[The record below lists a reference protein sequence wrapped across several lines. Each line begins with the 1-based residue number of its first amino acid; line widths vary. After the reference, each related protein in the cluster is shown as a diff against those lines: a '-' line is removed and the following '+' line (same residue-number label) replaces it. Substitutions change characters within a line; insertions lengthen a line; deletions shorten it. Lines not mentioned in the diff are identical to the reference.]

1 VPYSVLL
8 AKAAEASK
16 KNSKSDIIEVNIAE
30 AFRAAF
36 TKKVTKIKPRPL
48 GPVPIGELP
57 DIPDPIPYS
66 EMVRKANECTKENKM
81 SEDIRVKI
89 V

>member
-1 VPYSVLL
+1 MPYSVLL

-36 TKKVTKIKPRPL
+36 TKKVTKIKPSPL

-57 DIPDPIPYS
+57 YVPDPIPYS
-66 EMVRKANECTKENKM
+66 EMVKKAN
-81 SEDIRVKI
+81 
-89 V
+89 

>member
-1 VPYSVLL
+1 MPYSVLL

-57 DIPDPIPYS
+57 DVPDPIPYS
-66 EMVRKANECTKENKM
+66 EMVKKAN
-81 SEDIRVKI
+81 
-89 V
+89 